1 VTRAP
6 ESVIQRGFSGGEL
19 APTLHARAD
28 SPRFVDGLRTCRNF
42 IVRKHG
48 AVANRPGFRFVA
60 AAKTTDA
67 NVRLERFID
76 QDGLGVLVEVGE
88 NYLRFFRNGAP
99 IESSPGVPLEVVT
112 TYNTEGLIGGWEQS
126 GNVVVITHRLHDPR
140 ELVYTDDLT
149 WTLQLA
155 DTEPSITAPAN
166 LALTNLA
173 GALPYSYI
181 VTAVK
186 EETGE
191 ESLPS
196 AADDS
201 GATMAA
207 PTEAAPHVL
216 TWDAHADASEYNVYV
231 DPYGNGV
238 YGFIGVAASN
248 SFNNPGIDPDFLIT
262 PPLDRTPFVSANT
275 RPHVAT
281 HYQQRRFYAQSN
293 ANPEGIEGSRIG
305 FPNNFGR
312 SSPLQ
317 DDDGITFSIVGKL
330 YQPVRHL
337 LGLKRLCVMTDAGVW
352 LVGREQEPLGPS
364 TLNADQHGYSG
375 VAADVRPVVI
385 GESVI
390 YTQKSRRIVRD
401 LRFDQQVDGL
411 AGRDL
416 TIFAAHLFEGHEIDR
431 MDYAESPDSIVW
443 AVRDDGTLLGCTY
456 NREHD
461 MMAWHRHDTDGAFE
475 QICVVPEADGDV
487 LYAIVQ
493 RTINGSNVR
502 YIERLETRDI
512 REGYFNLDSFFVDS
526 GLTYDGAPAT
536 SFTGLTHLVGERIAV
551 VADGEVIS
559 NGYDDV
565 EITVSG
571 AGGFTLA
578 TAASRVHAGLPIA
591 RAQIETLDLDAHGT
605 MIRDKQKRTGSV
617 TLLLHRSSRSWEA
630 GPDEDHMT
638 PYELGVTDTA
648 SDEFTGQVEQA
659 LEGDWSK
666 PGRILIW
673 QRDPLPLTILGIIP
687 NQVLGG

>member
-1 VTRAP
+1 MTRAP
-6 ESVIQRGFSGGEL
+6 ESIIQRGFAGGEL

-28 SPRFVDGLRTCRNF
+28 NARFVDGLRTCRNF
-42 IVRKHG
+42 LVLRHG

-60 AAKTTDA
+60 ECKTTDS

-76 QDGLGVLVEVGE
+76 ADGRGVLVEVGE
-88 NYLRFFRNGAP
+88 NYLRFFRDGAP
-99 IESSPGVPLEVVT
+99 IEDPPGTPVEVVT
-112 TYNTEGLIGGWEQS
+112 TYNTPGLIGGWEQS
-126 GNVVVITHRLHDPR
+126 GAKIVITHRVHDPR
-140 ELVYTDDLT
+140 ELVYTDDVT

-166 LALTNLA
+166 LALANIA
-173 GALPYSYI
+173 GGLPYAYV

-186 EETGE
+186 EETYE

-196 AADDS
+196 ASDDS

-216 TWDAHADASEYNVYV
+216 TWDAHADAVEYNVYV

-238 YGFIGVAASN
+238 FGFIGVATSN
-248 SFNNPGIDPDFLIT
+248 SFNNPGIDPDFSLT
-262 PPLDRTPFVSANT
+262 PPLDRTPFVSADT
-275 RPHVAT
+275 RPHVST

-317 DDDGITFSIVGKL
+317 DDDALTFSIVGKL

-352 LVGREQEPLGPS
+352 LIGREQEPLTPS
-364 TLNADQHGYSG
+364 ALNADQHGYSG
-375 VAADVRPVVI
+375 VAAEVRPVVI

-390 YTQKSRRIVRD
+390 YLQARGTIVRD

-411 AGRDL
+411 AGRDI
-416 TIFAAHLFEGHEIDR
+416 TVFAAHLFDGHVIDR
-431 MDYAESPDSIVW
+431 MDYQESPHSIVW
-443 AVRDDGTLLGCTY
+443 CVRDDGTLLGCTY
-456 NREHD
+456 NRELD
-461 MMAWHRHDTDGAFE
+461 MIAWHRHDTDGAFE
-475 QICVVPEADGDV
+475 QICVVPEDGEDV

-493 RTINGSNVR
+493 RTIGGVNKR
-502 YIERLETRDI
+502 FIERLENREI
-512 REGYFNLDSFFVDS
+512 REGFFNLDSFFVDS

-536 SFTGLTHLVGERIAV
+536 NFTGMDHLEGERIAV
-551 VADGEVIS
+551 VADGDVIS
-559 NGYDDV
+559 NGFDETV
-565 EITVSG
+565 ITVSG
-571 AGGFTLA
+571 GAFTLA

-591 RAQIETLDLDAHGT
+591 RAQVETLDLDAHGT
-605 MIRDKQKRTGSV
+605 MIRDKAKRTGSV
-617 TLLLHRSSRSWEA
+617 TLLLHRSSRTWHA

-638 PYELGVTDTA
+638 PYELGVTDNA
-648 SDEFTGQVEQA
+648 ADEFTGQVEQA

-666 PGRILIW
+666 PGRIMIW
-673 QRDPLPLTILGIIP
+673 QRNPLPITILGIIP
-687 NQVLGG
+687 NQVVGG